1 MTSRL
6 SRLRVGEWVAATSAA
21 ALVAILVG
29 LKWYRPGGNDSQT
42 AAVTGWA
49 ALPALRW
56 LVVAAAAAALSL
68 AYFQAARRAPAIPAT
83 FSLIATVLSLATAL
97 ALAGRL
103 LVKGPGVGR
112 RAAGAWLGL
121 AAAVALAYGAF
132 RSLRTEGIAD
142 RDGPGEIET
151 VPLAGT

>member
-1 MTSRL
+1 MSLRL
-6 SRLRVGEWVAATSAA
+6 SRLRAGEWVAATSAA
-21 ALVAILVG
+21 ALVGILVG
-29 LKWYRPGGNDSQT
+29 LKWYRPGGEDSQT

-56 LVVAAAAAALSL
+56 LVVATAAAALSL

-97 ALAGRL
+97 ALGGR
-103 LVKGPGVGR
+103 VVIRAPGSRR

-121 AAAVALAYGAF
+121 ASATALAYGAF

-142 RDGPGEIET
+142 GDGPGEIET
-151 VPLAGT
+151 VTLAGT